1 MWEQPF
7 PLVSARFW
15 TALTARAPKL
25 GATGA
30 EASGIA
36 ESHVTVMKR
45 RASRTL
51 LKLETAHVSRAPGW
65 ERLHVEHSFESRPF
79 GLRVVVGTTGEDS
92 LMPPASVRPHAP
104 PGIGADPTR
113 IRRHICTDL
122 GAASQ
127 RPRWAVTSCVPDAT
141 PCVRTHHP
149 AGGLRCAGMRGGRAV
164 PVARGAHEVGS
175 SVPVS
180 LSCPP
185 VHSTT

>member
-1 MWEQPF
+1 MCSTLLFTVSVTWLTEPWNMWEQPF

-65 ERLHVEHSFESRPF
+65 ERLHVE
-79 GLRVVVGTTGEDS
+79 L
-92 LMPPASVRPHAP
+92 
-104 PGIGADPTR
+104 
-113 IRRHICTDL
+113 
-122 GAASQ
+122 
-127 RPRWAVTSCVPDAT
+127 
-141 PCVRTHHP
+141 
-149 AGGLRCAGMRGGRAV
+149 
-164 PVARGAHEVGS
+164 
-175 SVPVS
+175 
-180 LSCPP
+180 
-185 VHSTT
+185 